1 MDKTVIALVEDDAMI
16 RELVAYNLDQDGY
29 ETHAFEE
36 GGALFHALE
45 RLTPSLFILD
55 VMLPGMDGFAICQ
68 RLRQDPR
75 TADRPIMMLTARSG
89 EQDKV
94 YGLDQGADDY
104 MVKPFGVRELLARVH
119 ALLRR
124 AARAGA
130 GQAQAREA
138 AGLRCRDIWLDD
150 VAHRVFKG
158 EREVEVT
165 HREYELLRHLMR
177 HPGVAFTRDDLLSA
191 IWGYDYAGETRTVD
205 VHIRGLRRKLE
216 DDAANPVLIETV
228 RGRGYRFCEK

>member
-124 AARAGA
+124 AARGRGA
-130 GQAQAREA
+130 GPGPGSRRTALPGYL
-138 AGLRCRDIWLDD
+138 AGRR
-150 VAHRVFKG
+150 G
-158 EREVEVT
+158 P
-165 HREYELLRHLMR
+165 
-177 HPGVAFTRDDLLSA
+177 PGVQGR
-191 IWGYDYAGETRTVD
+191 AG
-205 VHIRGLRRKLE
+205 
-216 DDAANPVLIETV
+216 
-228 RGRGYRFCEK
+228 GRSDPSRI